1 MSGGVTLEP
10 GAILNALAEPVFVI
24 DGADRLSYIN
34 PATEHFFRSSA
45 QALLGRA
52 LGDLLPQDSPVFT
65 LIRQVR
71 SGGHSVTEYGVTVDT
86 PRTGSHQL
94 AIDAAPIAEQPDSI
108 VLGFHLRS
116 IAGKLDRQLSHRG
129 AARSVTAM
137 AAILAHE
144 LKNPLS
150 GIRGAAQLLEHG
162 AAAEERALTRL
173 ICDETDRIVKLVDR
187 MEMFSDDRPIARQAV
202 NIHEVLE
209 HLRKLAQSGFAR
221 HLRIVERYDPSLP
234 AVYGDRDLLLQALLN
249 LIKNAAEAA
258 PERGGEIRLSTAYRQ
273 GIRIALPGGEQ
284 RVELPLVV
292 GIGDNGAGIAED
304 VRPHLFD
311 PFVTTKHDGKGL
323 GLALVAKIVASH
335 GGVIEADSAPGRT
348 EFRVLLPAAAPKD
361 RP

>member
-1 MSGGVTLEP
+1 MPGGVTPGP

-24 DGADRLSYIN
+24 DGADRLRYTN
-34 PATEHFFRSSA
+34 PATEHFFQSSA

-52 LGDLLPQDSPVFT
+52 LVELLPEDSPVFT

-71 SGGHSVTEYGVTVDT
+71 RGGHSVTEYGVTVDT

-94 AIDAAPIAEQPDSI
+94 AIDAAPIAEQPDSV

-116 IAGKLDRQLSHRG
+116 IASRLDHQLSHRG

-137 AAILAHE
+137 SAMLAHE

-150 GIRGAAQLLEHG
+150 GIRGAAQLLEQG
-162 AAAEERALTRL
+162 ATPEDRELTRL

-187 MEMFSDDRPIARQAV
+187 IEMFSDDRPIARQAV

-221 HLRIVERYDPSLP
+221 HLTIVERYDPSLP
-234 AVYGDRDLLLQALLN
+234 LVQGDRDLLLQAFLN

-258 PERGGEIRLSTAYRQ
+258 PEHGGEIRLTTAYRQ
-273 GIRIALPGGEQ
+273 GIRVALPGSER

-292 GIGDNGAGIAED
+292 GVSDNGRGHRRGDPIPS
-304 VRPHLFD
+304 VRPLRHQQARRQGARSRLGGQD
-311 PFVTTKHDGKGL
+311 RGL
-323 GLALVAKIVASH
+323 P
-335 GGVIEADSAPGRT
+335 PGRH
-348 EFRVLLPAAAPKD
+348 RG
-361 RP
+361 